1 MILDAMQKVDGLGIA
16 MMECHADYIGSLFSI
31 RGPRDTTALLDIER
45 AFNKL
50 EKVALARRRKTG
62 KPLVLIFNSMHLLRD
77 DEDGLDLIELLQ
89 QRAEAWAATGLCT
102 VLFCSDDYIVYEKL
116 KHYASRMELITVQD
130 LPKNM
135 AISALRRYRLKHH
148 SAPDP
153 EASLEKIYQLVGGR
167 LSYLSRVAQAPDM
180 EAKANEIVENEERWL
195 LTNCGLLGEGQDD
208 DVNEY
213 SKFASA
219 AMVLCKALVE
229 MEDEVEGGSYNDER
243 GWKLPQVPLHI
254 AREIMTRADFI
265 HRYDQGKCPG
275 RFCSDGAGN
284 EESLQ
289 RSKVQQAFGRVVGT
303 YWGCRELGT
312 YSRDYSKDA
321 TDLPS
326 VAPTPAMS
334 ESEPPVH
341 NGTHSADTNMLNG
354 AVVTEADISSS
365 INAPHADQMFQLVV
379 KLPHHPFKIHVM
391 VSTQEQVQDIR
402 QSIIELPDTFQYSC
416 FHLEHNGERI
426 NDFVELSDVPGI
438 TPDSELVLVEDPYTE
453 KEARIHLLRIRELIG
468 AAGSR
473 IDLMAGVNAGYTLFD
488 GIDITNDGKPEDER
502 IHPMVDYEFEAPASL
517 LDMLPA
523 IPQPAPKTIKS
534 LSLSPWNPPPH
545 NLRQRGHLLYLQVTS
560 LEGEQ
565 FHITSH
571 VSGFYVN
578 RSSSNKFDPLPKTVP
593 RGHSAHSLLE
603 LISQLS
609 SDFRT
614 EFKKLHDLQSKKDP
628 LVTFQPTNA
637 IPASPWLV
645 PPQSTPYFSHSADIS
660 RSQETFLIA
669 GTESNDTLRDFNE
682 EFQSTRELPKETVQE
697 RVFRER
703 LLSKL
708 FADFT
713 DAAVRGAVL
722 IARGEVAPLN
732 PTEGRDAQIYVYNN
746 IFFSYG
752 ADGVGTFA
760 AEGGDEAAR
769 VATGKDILGVRIV
782 NNLDIEGLSTPGT
795 VVVDYLGRRIV
806 GQSIVPGIFKQR
818 EPGETQIDYGGVEGK
833 DVIASNEMFVP
844 TFEKLSK
851 AMRVKSHPV
860 WDKKGERHDLVA
872 SVETKGLL
880 GTDGR
885 KYVLDL
891 YRTTPLDVLFLEEH
905 WENVD
910 GDDRYPHRMAV
921 LRSELIE
928 NIWKTKMREYVNADL
943 ERKRQEKENATS
955 EGEKENREEQDT
967 IDLAGFNFSLNPDI
981 FTGQKPQTEEESEQ
995 LKKDEEEIRQ
1005 ACQYLTEKVI
1015 PALIDDLKKGDV
1027 GSPMDGHSLSRLMHK
1042 RGINIRY
1049 LGSIATLAA
1058 SEGPKLFAVKVL
1070 AEQEMIARACKHH
1083 LNSLLRDLASPL
1095 VAYCISHYLNCLLG
1109 SDLNP
1114 APKPER
1120 DALLWEVYSKS
1131 NMEFEVLTPE
1141 SVRSAVEVQ
1150 VFRRYRFKLRDQ
1162 WHANIKHK
1170 QLLREIALKIGLQ
1183 LRAKDYAFDK
1193 DVSSN
1198 QQAVPQQI
1206 QSHANGQSKASSK
1219 KKGGQAQPNSSL
1231 TSVLVQN
1238 TTFTQ
1243 EDIVNIVAI
1252 TKEASPKS
1260 QLAEEALEAG
1270 RISILQD
1277 QKDLGQE
1284 LLLESLSLHEQI
1296 YGILHPE
1303 VARVY
1308 NTLAMIYY
1316 QLDEKPAAVE
1326 LSRKAV
1332 LVAERILGVD
1342 SAETILSYLNLAL
1355 FEHASGNTTAALAF
1369 IKHALKMWKIVYGEG
1384 HPDSVTTMNNTA
1396 VMLQALKHYHDSR
1409 SWFEASL
1416 KLCETIFGASS
1427 PNTATLSFQL
1437 AQALALDNESKGA
1450 VSRMRD
1456 AYNVFLQEFGA
1467 EDRNTKEAENW
1478 LEQLTQNAV
1487 SIAKQA
1493 KDLQNRRLR
1502 RVAMTPRVTLGTKPQ
1517 PGLGLSSSDTIKPSD
1532 ALSSQGIDSRS
1543 IDDLMR
1549 YIEGTDAKKT
1559 TGPKKQPGRANPKR
1573 RGGKA

>member
-1 MILDAMQKVDGLGIA
+1 MAQPAGLDAPDRPDAETSVTNESTETQETIA
-16 MMECHADYIGSLFSI
+16 TDAGSS
-31 RGPRDTTALLDIER
+31 
-45 AFNKL
+45 
-50 EKVALARRRKTG
+50 
-62 KPLVLIFNSMHLLRD
+62 
-77 DEDGLDLIELLQ
+77 
-89 QRAEAWAATGLCT
+89 
-102 VLFCSDDYIVYEKL
+102 
-116 KHYASRMELITVQD
+116 
-130 LPKNM
+130 
-135 AISALRRYRLKHH
+135 
-148 SAPDP
+148 
-153 EASLEKIYQLVGGR
+153 
-167 LSYLSRVAQAPDM
+167 
-180 EAKANEIVENEERWL
+180 
-195 LTNCGLLGEGQDD
+195 
-208 DVNEY
+208 
-213 SKFASA
+213 
-219 AMVLCKALVE
+219 E
-229 MEDEVEGGSYNDER
+229 METSQANDVA
-243 GWKLPQVPLHI
+243 GTDINGHG
-254 AREIMTRADFI
+254 EI
-265 HRYDQGKCPG
+265 
-275 RFCSDGAGN
+275 
-284 EESLQ
+284 
-289 RSKVQQAFGRVVGT
+289 
-303 YWGCRELGT
+303 
-312 YSRDYSKDA
+312 
-321 TDLPS
+321 
-326 VAPTPAMS
+326 
-334 ESEPPVH
+334 
-341 NGTHSADTNMLNG
+341 DT
-354 AVVTEADISSS
+354 
-365 INAPHADQMFQLVV
+365 PHADQMFQLVV

-453 KEARIHLLRIRELIG
+453 KEARIHLLRVRELIG

-473 IDLMAGVNAGYTLFD
+473 IDLMAGINAGQTLFYN
-488 GIDITNDGKPEDER
+488 IFDELESAGANR
-502 IHPMVDYEFEAPASL
+502 VHPMVDYEFEAPASL
-517 LDMLPA
+517 LDMLPS
-523 IPQPAPKTIKS
+523 IPQSAPKTIKN

-545 NLRQRGHLLYLQVTS
+545 NLRQRGHLLYIQATT

-578 RSSSNKFDPLPKTVP
+578 RSSSNKFDPLPKTTP
-593 RGHSAHSLLE
+593 RGYSAHSLLE

-614 EFKKLHDLQSKKDP
+614 EFKKLHEFQSKKDP
-628 LVTFQPTNA
+628 LITFQPTNA

-645 PPQSTPYFSHSADIS
+645 PAQTSPYFSHSADIS

-769 VATGKDILGVRIV
+769 VATGKDILGVRMV
-782 NNLDIEGLSTPGT
+782 NNLDITGLSTPGT

-844 TFEKLSK
+844 TFEQLSK

-860 WDKKGERHDLVA
+860 WDKEGARHDLVA

-891 YRTTPLDVLFLEEH
+891 YRTTPLDVVFLEQH
-905 WENVD
+905 WENEEAD
-910 GDDRYPHRMAV
+910 TRYPHRMAV
-921 LRSELIE
+921 LRSELIDSM
-928 NIWKTKMREYVNADL
+928 WKTKMRQYVNNDL
-943 ERKRQEKENATS
+943 EKKRKEAEANAS
-955 EGEKENREEQDT
+955 NEGEKDKKEEQDA
-967 IDLAGFNFSLNPDI
+967 IDLSGLTFSLNPDV
-981 FTGQKPQTEEESEQ
+981 FTGQKPQTDEEKEQ
-995 LKKDEEEIRQ
+995 FAKDEEDVRQ
-1005 ACQYLTEKVI
+1005 ACQYLTDKVI
-1015 PALIDDLKKGDV
+1015 PGLIDDLKKGDV

-1058 SEGPKLFAVKVL
+1058 SEGQKLLAVKVL
-1070 AEQEMIARACKHH
+1070 AEQEMVARACKHH
-1083 LNSLLRDLASPL
+1083 LNSLLRDLPSPL
-1095 VAYCISHYLNCLLG
+1095 VTYCVAHYLNCLLG
-1109 SDLNP
+1109 TGLNP
-1114 APKPER
+1114 NPKVEK
-1120 DALLWEVYSKS
+1120 DDLLWTVYSKGS
-1131 NMEFEVLTPE
+1131 FEFEALTPLD
-1141 SVRSAVEVQ
+1141 VQKAVEAQ
-1150 VFRRYRFKLRDQ
+1150 VFRRYRFKLAES
-1162 WHANIKHK
+1162 WWTNIRQK
-1170 QLLREIALKIGLQ
+1170 QLLREISLKMGLQ
-1183 LRAKDYAFDK
+1183 LCAKEYAFDK
-1193 DVSSN
+1193 STATPLPVTPP
-1198 QQAVPQQI
+1198 PQVTT
-1206 QSHANGQSKASSK
+1206 NGQSKQNSK
-1219 KKGGQAQPNSSL
+1219 KKGSQAQPAAS
-1231 TSVLVQN
+1231 TTQAVQQL
-1238 TTFTQ
+1238 TFTQ

-1252 TKEASPKS
+1252 VKEASPKS

-1277 QKDLGQE
+1277 QRELGQE

-1308 NTLAMIYY
+1308 NALAMIYY

-1355 FEHASGNTTAALAF
+1355 FEHASGNTNAALAL
-1369 IKHALKMWKIVYGEG
+1369 IRHALKMWKIVYGEG

-1409 SWFEASL
+1409 LWFEASL
-1416 KLCETIFGASS
+1416 KLCESIFGASS
-1427 PNTATLSFQL
+1427 PHTATLSFQL

-1467 EDRNTKEAENW
+1467 EDGHTKEAENW

-1517 PGLGLSSSDTIKPSD
+1517 PGMGLSPADSIKPED
-1532 ALSSQGIDSRS
+1532 AITRDGIDSRS

-1549 YIEGTDAKKT
+1549 YIEGTDAKKAP
-1559 TGPKKQPGRANPKR
+1559 GSKKQPGRANPKR

>member
-1 MILDAMQKVDGLGIA
+1 M
-16 MMECHADYIGSLFSI
+16 
-31 RGPRDTTALLDIER
+31 
-45 AFNKL
+45 
-50 EKVALARRRKTG
+50 
-62 KPLVLIFNSMHLLRD
+62 
-77 DEDGLDLIELLQ
+77 
-89 QRAEAWAATGLCT
+89 AEPG
-102 VLFCSDDYIVYEKL
+102 
-116 KHYASRMELITVQD
+116 
-130 LPKNM
+130 
-135 AISALRRYRLKHH
+135 
-148 SAPDP
+148 APDSPAVPNADADLVTKAP
-153 EASLEKIYQLVGGR
+153 EAS
-167 LSYLSRVAQAPDM
+167 VAADSTTPT
-180 EAKANEIVENEERWL
+180 EAVIMNGTSAA
-195 LTNCGLLGEGQDD
+195 GE
-208 DVNEY
+208 DVN
-213 SKFASA
+213 
-219 AMVLCKALVE
+219 
-229 MEDEVEGGSYNDER
+229 G
-243 GWKLPQVPLHI
+243 
-254 AREIMTRADFI
+254 
-265 HRYDQGKCPG
+265 
-275 RFCSDGAGN
+275 DG
-284 EESLQ
+284 
-289 RSKVQQAFGRVVGT
+289 
-303 YWGCRELGT
+303 
-312 YSRDYSKDA
+312 
-321 TDLPS
+321 
-326 VAPTPAMS
+326 
-334 ESEPPVH
+334 
-341 NGTHSADTNMLNG
+341 
-354 AVVTEADISSS
+354 DI
-365 INAPHADQMFQLVV
+365 PHPDQMFQLVV

-453 KEARIHLLRIRELIG
+453 KEARIHLLRIRELVG
-468 AAGSR
+468 AANSR
-473 IDLMAGVNAGYTLFD
+473 IDLMAGVNAGFTLFD
-488 GIDITNDGKPEDER
+488 SINTNFGEDKAGTTA
-502 IHPMVDYEFEAPASL
+502 HAMVNYEFEAPASL
-517 LDMLPA
+517 QDMLPA
-523 IPQPAPKTIKS
+523 VPQPSPKTVKNI
-534 LSLSPWNPPPH
+534 SLSPWNPPPH
-545 NLRQRGHLLYLQVTS
+545 SLRQRGHLLYLQVTT

-565 FHITSH
+565 FQITSH

-578 RSSSNKFDPLPKTVP
+578 RSSSNKFDPLPKTTP
-593 RGHSAHSLLE
+593 KAYSAHSLLE

-609 SDFRT
+609 PEFRV
-614 EFKKLHDLQSKKDP
+614 EFKKLHEIQSKKDP
-628 LVTFQPTNA
+628 LISFQPTNA

-645 PPQSTPYFSHSADIS
+645 PPPAAPYFSHSPDIS

-669 GTESNDTLRDFNE
+669 GTESNDNLRDFNE

-732 PTEGRDAQIYVYNN
+732 PTEGRDAQIFVYNN

-769 VATGKDILGVRIV
+769 VATGKDILGVRMV
-782 NNLDIEGLSTPGT
+782 NNLDITGLSTPGT

-833 DVIASNEMFVP
+833 DVIASNEIFVP

-860 WDKKGERHDLVA
+860 WDKKEQRHDLVA

-891 YRTTPLDVLFLEEH
+891 YRTTPLDVLFLESH
-905 WENVD
+905 WENQE
-910 GDDRYPHRMAV
+910 GDSRYPHRMAV

-928 NIWKTKMREYVNADL
+928 TIWKSKMREYVNSDL
-943 ERKRQEKENATS
+943 ERRRQEKEANASTDGATDKKD
-955 EGEKENREEQDT
+955 EHET
-967 IDLAGFNFSLNPDI
+967 IDMSGFTFSLNPDV
-981 FTGQKPQTEEESEQ
+981 FTGQKPQTEEEKEQ
-995 LKKDEEEIRQ
+995 LAKDEEDVRQ
-1005 ACQYLTEKVI
+1005 ACRYLTEKVI
-1015 PALIDDLKKGDV
+1015 PGLVDDLKKGDV

-1083 LNSLLRDLASPL
+1083 LNSLLRDLPSPL
-1095 VAYCISHYLNCLLG
+1095 VTYCISHYLNCLLG
-1109 SDLNP
+1109 AEFNP
-1114 APKPER
+1114 DPKPEK
-1120 DALLWEVYSKS
+1120 DDVLWEVYSKV
-1131 NMEFEVLTPE
+1131 NPEFETLTPT
-1141 SVRSAVEVQ
+1141 SVRKAIEEQ
-1150 VFRRYRFKLRDQ
+1150 VSRRYRFKLSESWQ
-1162 WHANIKHK
+1162 KGLKHK
-1170 QLLREIALKIGLQ
+1170 QLLREIALKLGLQ
-1183 LRAKDYAFDK
+1183 LRAKEYMFVK
-1193 DVSSN
+1193 SSS
-1198 QQAVPQQI
+1198 PQPPVAPQP
-1206 QSHANGQSKASSK
+1206 QNAPNGQSKSNPK
-1219 KKGGQAQPNSSL
+1219 KKGGQGQPGANCI
-1231 TSVLVQN
+1231 VANAVQA

-1243 EDIVNIVAI
+1243 EDVINIVAI
-1252 TKEASPKS
+1252 VKEASPKS

-1277 QKDLGQE
+1277 QRELGQE

-1355 FEHASGNTTAALAF
+1355 FEHANGNTSAALAF
-1369 IKHALKMWKIVYGEG
+1369 IRHALNMWKIVYGEG

-1409 SWFEASL
+1409 LWFEASL
-1416 KLCETIFGASS
+1416 KLCETIFGPSS

-1502 RVAMTPRVTLGTKPQ
+1502 RVTMTPRVTLGTKPQ
-1517 PGLGLSSSDTIKPSD
+1517 PSLGLSSVD
-1532 ALSSQGIDSRS
+1532 AIQPDDAISNGGIDSRS

-1549 YIEGTDAKKT
+1549 YIEGTDVKKSS
-1559 TGPKKQPGRANPKR
+1559 GPKKQPGRTNPKR

>member
-1 MILDAMQKVDGLGIA
+1 MSMANGD
-16 MMECHADYIGSLFSI
+16 
-31 RGPRDTTALLDIER
+31 
-45 AFNKL
+45 L
-50 EKVALARRRKTG
+50 EEKNENG
-62 KPLVLIFNSMHLLRD
+62 
-77 DEDGLDLIELLQ
+77 E
-89 QRAEAWAATGLCT
+89 AE
-102 VLFCSDDYIVYEKL
+102 
-116 KHYASRMELITVQD
+116 
-130 LPKNM
+130 
-135 AISALRRYRLKHH
+135 
-148 SAPDP
+148 
-153 EASLEKIYQLVGGR
+153 
-167 LSYLSRVAQAPDM
+167 
-180 EAKANEIVENEERWL
+180 
-195 LTNCGLLGEGQDD
+195 
-208 DVNEY
+208 
-213 SKFASA
+213 
-219 AMVLCKALVE
+219 
-229 MEDEVEGGSYNDER
+229 
-243 GWKLPQVPLHI
+243 
-254 AREIMTRADFI
+254 
-265 HRYDQGKCPG
+265 
-275 RFCSDGAGN
+275 
-284 EESLQ
+284 
-289 RSKVQQAFGRVVGT
+289 
-303 YWGCRELGT
+303 
-312 YSRDYSKDA
+312 
-321 TDLPS
+321 
-326 VAPTPAMS
+326 
-334 ESEPPVH
+334 
-341 NGTHSADTNMLNG
+341 
-354 AVVTEADISSS
+354 
-365 INAPHADQMFQLVV
+365 APHADQMFQLVV

-438 TPDSELVLVEDPYTE
+438 APDSELVLVEDPYTE

-468 AAGSR
+468 ATSNR
-473 IDLMAGVNAGYTLFD
+473 IDLMAGVNAGFTLFD
-488 GIDITNDGKPEDER
+488 SIDVANVESDEKVNVASGPN
-502 IHPMVDYEFEAPASL
+502 HPMVGYDVEAPASL
-517 LDMLPA
+517 SDMLPCVA
-523 IPQPAPKTIKS
+523 KSLPKTVKS

-545 NLRQRGHLLYLQVTS
+545 SLRQRGHLLYLQVTT

-578 RSSSNKFDPLPKTVP
+578 RSSSNKFDPLPKTAP
-593 RGHSAHSLLE
+593 KSYSAHSLLE
-603 LISQLS
+603 LVSQLS
-609 SDFRT
+609 PEFRT
-614 EFKKLHDLQSKKDP
+614 EFKRLHEIQSKKDP
-628 LVTFQPTNA
+628 LITFQPTNT

-645 PPQSTPYFSHSADIS
+645 PPQAAPYFTHQPDIS

-713 DAAVRGAVL
+713 DAAVRGAML

-769 VATGKDILGVRIV
+769 VATGKDILGVRMV
-782 NNLDIEGLSTPGT
+782 NNLDITGLATPGT

-833 DVIASNEMFVP
+833 DVVASNEVFIP

-851 AMRVKSHPV
+851 AMRVKPHPV
-860 WDKKGERHDLVA
+860 WDKNAARHDLVA

-905 WENVD
+905 WEKQE
-910 GDDRYPHRMAV
+910 GDARYPHRMAV

-928 NIWKTKMREYVNADL
+928 TIWKSKMREYVNGEVEHKRK
-943 ERKRQEKENATS
+943 EREAGITPDSKHHKKEEPETVDIS
-955 EGEKENREEQDT
+955 
-967 IDLAGFNFSLNPDI
+967 GFAFSLNPDV
-981 FTGQKPQTEEESEQ
+981 FTGQKPQTDGEKEQ
-995 LKKDEEEIRQ
+995 MVRDEDDVRE
-1005 ACQYLTEKVI
+1005 ACRYLTDKVI
-1015 PALIDDLKKGDV
+1015 PGLIDDLKKGDV

-1049 LGSIATLAA
+1049 LGKIATLAA
-1058 SEGPKLFAVKVL
+1058 SEGQKLLAVRIL
-1070 AEQEMIARACKHH
+1070 AEQEIIARACKHH
-1083 LNSLLRDLASPL
+1083 LNSFLRDLPSPL
-1095 VAYCISHYLNCLLG
+1095 IPYCVSHYLNCLLG
-1109 SDLNP
+1109 TGFNP
-1114 APKPER
+1114 SPQPEK
-1120 DALLWEVYSKS
+1120 DDLLWEVYGKS
-1131 NMEFEVLTPE
+1131 TLGFEKLTPD
-1141 SVRSAVEVQ
+1141 SVRNAIEAQ
-1150 VFRRYRFKLRDQ
+1150 AFRRYRFKLTDSWYAQ
-1162 WHANIKHK
+1162 IKHK
-1170 QLLREIALKIGLQ
+1170 QMLREVALKVGLQ
-1183 LRAKDYAFDK
+1183 LKAKEYTFTQEQPSTITQPAMT
-1193 DVSSN
+1193 SSPTP
-1198 QQAVPQQI
+1198 AT
-1206 QSHANGQSKASSK
+1206 NGQAKSNSK
-1219 KKGGQAQPNSSL
+1219 KKSGQGQSNASTAVVKTTPP
-1231 TSVLVQN
+1231 

-1243 EDIVNIVAI
+1243 EDIVHIVAVV
-1252 TKEASPKS
+1252 KEASPKS

-1270 RISILQD
+1270 RISIMQD
-1277 QKDLGQE
+1277 QKELGQE

-1308 NTLAMIYY
+1308 NSLAMIYY
-1316 QLDEKPAAVE
+1316 QLDEKAAAIE

-1332 LVAERILGVD
+1332 LVAERVLGVD

-1355 FEHASGNTTAALAF
+1355 FEHACGNTNAALAF
-1369 IKHALKMWKIVYGEG
+1369 IRHALNMWKIVYGEG

-1409 SWFEASL
+1409 LWFEASL
-1416 KLCETIFGASS
+1416 KICERIFGTSS

-1437 AQALALDNESKGA
+1437 AQALALDNDSKGA
-1450 VSRMRD
+1450 VARMRD

-1517 PGLGLSSSDTIKPSD
+1517 PGLGISSSDTIKSETSINGD
-1532 ALSSQGIDSRS
+1532 SIDSRS

-1559 TGPKKQPGRANPKR
+1559 SGSKKQPGRANPKR
-1573 RGGKA
+1573 RGGKT

>member
-1 MILDAMQKVDGLGIA
+1 MAEPGEPDSPGLPN
-16 MMECHADYIGSLFSI
+16 MEST
-31 RGPRDTTALLDIER
+31 P
-45 AFNKL
+45 
-50 EKVALARRRKTG
+50 
-62 KPLVLIFNSMHLLRD
+62 
-77 DEDGLDLIELLQ
+77 
-89 QRAEAWAATGLCT
+89 
-102 VLFCSDDYIVYEKL
+102 
-116 KHYASRMELITVQD
+116 
-130 LPKNM
+130 
-135 AISALRRYRLKHH
+135 
-148 SAPDP
+148 
-153 EASLEKIYQLVGGR
+153 
-167 LSYLSRVAQAPDM
+167 
-180 EAKANEIVENEERWL
+180 
-195 LTNCGLLGEGQDD
+195 
-208 DVNEY
+208 
-213 SKFASA
+213 
-219 AMVLCKALVE
+219 
-229 MEDEVEGGSYNDER
+229 
-243 GWKLPQVPLHI
+243 VP
-254 AREIMTRADFI
+254 
-265 HRYDQGKCPG
+265 
-275 RFCSDGAGN
+275 
-284 EESLQ
+284 
-289 RSKVQQAFGRVVGT
+289 
-303 YWGCRELGT
+303 
-312 YSRDYSKDA
+312 
-321 TDLPS
+321 
-326 VAPTPAMS
+326 
-334 ESEPPVH
+334 EPPVAENPPLPAEADMT
-341 NGTHSADTNMLNG
+341 NGVEAGEEEGEDANG
-354 AVVTEADISSS
+354 AVDV
-365 INAPHADQMFQLVV
+365 PHAEQMFQLIV

-438 TPDSELVLVEDPYTE
+438 TPDSELILVEDPYTE

-468 AAGSR
+468 AASSR
-473 IDLMAGVNAGYTLFD
+473 IDLMAGVNAGCTLFD
-488 GIDITNDGKPEDER
+488 SINTDFGEDGKGGR
-502 IHPMVDYEFEAPASL
+502 LHAMVDYDFEAPASL
-517 LDMLPA
+517 QDMLPA
-523 IPQPAPKTIKS
+523 APHQNPKTVKN

-545 NLRQRGHLLYLQVTS
+545 NLRQRGHLLYLQVTT

-565 FHITSH
+565 YHITSH

-578 RSSSNKFDPLPKTVP
+578 RSSSNKFDPLPKVTP
-593 RGHSAHSLLE
+593 KGYSAHSLLE
-603 LISQLS
+603 LVSQLS
-609 SDFRT
+609 PEFRV
-614 EFKKLHDLQSKKDP
+614 EFKKLHEIQSKKDP
-628 LVTFQPTNA
+628 LISFQPTNA

-645 PPQSTPYFSHSADIS
+645 PPQAAPYFTHSSDIS

-713 DAAVRGAVL
+713 DAAVRGAIL
-722 IARGEVAPLN
+722 IARGEIAPLN
-732 PTEGRDAQIYVYNN
+732 PTEGRDAQIFVYNN

-769 VATGKDILGVRIV
+769 VATGKDILGVRMV
-782 NNLDIEGLSTPGT
+782 NNFDIAGLSTPGT

-833 DVIASNEMFVP
+833 DVIASNEAFVP

-851 AMRVKSHPV
+851 ALRVKSHPV
-860 WDKKGERHDLVA
+860 WDKNGERHNLVA

-891 YRTTPLDVLFLEEH
+891 YRTTPLDVLFLEQHYEGQ
-905 WENVD
+905 E
-910 GDDRYPHRMAV
+910 GDAQYPHRMAV
-921 LRSELIE
+921 LRSELIDA
-928 NIWKTKMREYVNADL
+928 IWKLKMREYVNSDL
-943 ERKRQEKENATS
+943 ERRRQEKEANPTD
-955 EGEKENREEQDT
+955 GEQEKKEEQDT
-967 IDLAGFNFSLNPDI
+967 IDLSGFAFALNPDV
-981 FTGQKPQTEEESEQ
+981 FTGQKPQTEEEKEQ
-995 LKKDEEEIRQ
+995 LVKDEEDVRQ
-1005 ACQYLTEKVI
+1005 ACQHLVERVI
-1015 PALIDDLKKGDV
+1015 PGVIDDLKKGDV
-1027 GSPMDGHSLSRLMHK
+1027 GSPMDGYSLSRLMHK

-1070 AEQEMIARACKHH
+1070 AEQEMIARACKHN
-1083 LNSLLRDLASPL
+1083 LNSLLRDLPSPL

-1109 SDLNP
+1109 AELNP
-1114 APKPER
+1114 EPKPER
-1120 DALLWEVYSKS
+1120 DDVLWEVYDKAGI
-1131 NMEFEVLTPE
+1131 EFEALTPS
-1141 SVRSAVEVQ
+1141 SVRKAVESQ
-1150 VFRRYRFKLRDQ
+1150 VFQRYRFKLADS
-1162 WHANIKHK
+1162 WHKDIKHK
-1170 QLLREIALKIGLQ
+1170 QLLREIALKLGLQ
-1183 LRAKDYAFDK
+1183 LRARDYAFSK
-1193 DVSSN
+1193 SAAPTPPAAPL
-1198 QQAVPQQI
+1198 QPQN
-1206 QSHANGQSKASSK
+1206 APNGQSKSNQK
-1219 KKGGQAQPNSSL
+1219 KKGGAAQPSANGVVPNL
-1231 TSVLVQN
+1231 QT

-1243 EDIVNIVAI
+1243 EDIINIIAI
-1252 TKEASPKS
+1252 VKEASPKS
-1260 QLAEEALEAG
+1260 QLAEEAFEAG
-1270 RISILQD
+1270 RLSILQD
-1277 QKDLGQE
+1277 QRELGQE

-1308 NTLAMIYY
+1308 NTLAMTYY
-1316 QLDEKPAAVE
+1316 QMDEKPAAVE

-1332 LVAERILGVD
+1332 LVSERILGVD

-1355 FEHASGNTTAALAF
+1355 FEHANGNTNAALAF
-1369 IKHALKMWKIVYGEG
+1369 IRHALNLWKTVYGEG

-1409 SWFEASL
+1409 LWFEASL

-1502 RVAMTPRVTLGTKPQ
+1502 RVTMTPRVTLGTRPQ
-1517 PGLGLSSSDTIKPSD
+1517 PGLGLSPVDPIKPED
-1532 ALSSQGIDSRS
+1532 AISADGIDSRS

-1549 YIEGTDAKKT
+1549 YIEGADAKKT
-1559 TGPKKQPGRANPKR
+1559 SGPKKQPGRTNPKR
-1573 RGGKA
+1573 RGGGRA

>member
-1 MILDAMQKVDGLGIA
+1 MAQPAGLDAADRPNAGNSVTNESTEAQGT
-16 MMECHADYIGSLFSI
+16 HAAKASSSE
-31 RGPRDTTALLDIER
+31 TEA
-45 AFNKL
+45 
-50 EKVALARRRKTG
+50 ALATG
-62 KPLVLIFNSMHLLRD
+62 NI
-77 DEDGLDLIELLQ
+77 
-89 QRAEAWAATGLCT
+89 
-102 VLFCSDDYIVYEKL
+102 
-116 KHYASRMELITVQD
+116 
-130 LPKNM
+130 
-135 AISALRRYRLKHH
+135 
-148 SAPDP
+148 
-153 EASLEKIYQLVGGR
+153 
-167 LSYLSRVAQAPDM
+167 
-180 EAKANEIVENEERWL
+180 
-195 LTNCGLLGEGQDD
+195 
-208 DVNEY
+208 
-213 SKFASA
+213 
-219 AMVLCKALVE
+219 
-229 MEDEVEGGSYNDER
+229 
-243 GWKLPQVPLHI
+243 
-254 AREIMTRADFI
+254 
-265 HRYDQGKCPG
+265 
-275 RFCSDGAGN
+275 
-284 EESLQ
+284 
-289 RSKVQQAFGRVVGT
+289 GT
-303 YWGCRELGT
+303 
-312 YSRDYSKDA
+312 DI
-321 TDLPS
+321 
-326 VAPTPAMS
+326 
-334 ESEPPVH
+334 
-341 NGTHSADTNMLNG
+341 NGHG
-354 AVVTEADISSS
+354 DIDS
-365 INAPHADQMFQLVV
+365 PHADQMFQLVV

-453 KEARIHLLRIRELIG
+453 KEARIHLLRVRELIG
-468 AAGSR
+468 AASSR
-473 IDLMAGVNAGYTLFD
+473 IDLMAGVNAGQTLFYN
-488 GIDITNDGKPEDER
+488 IFDELETTEASR
-502 IHPMVDYEFEAPASL
+502 AHSMVDYEFEAPASL

-523 IPQPAPKTIKS
+523 IPQSPPKTIKT

-545 NLRQRGHLLYLQVTS
+545 SLRQRGHLLYIQVTT

-578 RSSSNKFDPLPKTVP
+578 RSSSNKFDPLPKTSP
-593 RGHSAHSLLE
+593 RGYSAHSLLE

-609 SDFRT
+609 SEFRT
-614 EFKKLHDLQSKKDP
+614 EFKKLHEFQSKKDP
-628 LVTFQPTNA
+628 LITFQPTNA

-645 PPQSTPYFSHSADIS
+645 PAQSSPYFSHSADIS

-769 VATGKDILGVRIV
+769 VATGKDILGVRMV
-782 NNLDIEGLSTPGT
+782 NNLDITGLSTPGT

-833 DVIASNEMFVP
+833 DVIASNEIFVP
-844 TFEKLSK
+844 AFEQLSK
-851 AMRVKSHPV
+851 AMRVKPHPV
-860 WDKKGERHDLVA
+860 WDKEGSRHDLVA

-891 YRTTPLDVLFLEEH
+891 YRTTPLDILFLEQH
-905 WENVD
+905 WENEETST
-910 GDDRYPHRMAV
+910 RYPHRMAV
-921 LRSELIE
+921 LRSELIDSM
-928 NIWKTKMREYVNADL
+928 WKVKMRQYVNSDL
-943 ERKRQEKENATS
+943 EKKKKEAEAGVSTDN
-955 EGEKENREEQDT
+955 KKDKKEEQEA
-967 IDLAGFNFSLNPDI
+967 IDLSGLTFSLNPDV
-981 FTGQKPQTEEESEQ
+981 FSGQKPHTDEEKEQ
-995 LKKDEEEIRQ
+995 FAKDEEDVRQ
-1005 ACQYLTEKVI
+1005 ACQYLTDKVI
-1015 PALIDDLKKGDV
+1015 PGLIDDLKKGDV
-1027 GSPMDGHSLSRLMHK
+1027 GSPMDGYSLSRLMHK

-1049 LGSIATLAA
+1049 LGNIANLAA
-1058 SEGPKLFAVKVL
+1058 SEGQKLLAVKVL
-1070 AEQEMIARACKHH
+1070 AEQEMVARACKHH
-1083 LNSLLRDLASPL
+1083 LNSLLRDLPSPL
-1095 VAYCISHYLNCLLG
+1095 VTYCVAHYLNCLLG
-1109 SDLNP
+1109 TGLNP
-1114 APKPER
+1114 DPKAEK
-1120 DALLWEVYSKS
+1120 DDLLWAVYSKGS
-1131 NMEFEVLTPE
+1131 FEFEALTPA
-1141 SVRSAVEVQ
+1141 AVQKAIEDQ
-1150 VFRRYRFKLRDQ
+1150 VFRRYRFKLAET
-1162 WHANIKHK
+1162 WWTSIKHK
-1170 QLLREIALKIGLQ
+1170 QILREISLKMGLQ
-1183 LRAKDYAFDK
+1183 LCAKEYAFDK
-1193 DVSSN
+1193 TAALTPPPPPTTTPST
-1198 QQAVPQQI
+1198 QPTT
-1206 QSHANGQSKASSK
+1206 NGQSKQSSK
-1219 KKGGQAQPNSSL
+1219 KKGGQAQPNATTAPTAQQQL
-1231 TSVLVQN
+1231 
-1238 TTFTQ
+1238 TFTQ

-1252 TKEASPKS
+1252 VKEASPKS

-1277 QKDLGQE
+1277 QRELGQE

-1308 NTLAMIYY
+1308 NALAMIYY

-1355 FEHASGNTTAALAF
+1355 FEHASGNTNAALAL
-1369 IKHALKMWKIVYGEG
+1369 IRHALKMWKIVYGEG

-1409 SWFEASL
+1409 LWFEASL
-1416 KLCETIFGASS
+1416 KLCESIFGASS

-1467 EDRNTKEAENW
+1467 DDRNTKEAENW

-1517 PGLGLSSSDTIKPSD
+1517 PGLGLSAADSIKPEDPISRE
-1532 ALSSQGIDSRS
+1532 GIDSRS

-1549 YIEGTDAKKT
+1549 YIEGTDTKKT
-1559 TGPKKQPGRANPKR
+1559 PGSKKQPGRANPKR

>member
-1 MILDAMQKVDGLGIA
+1 M
-16 MMECHADYIGSLFSI
+16 
-31 RGPRDTTALLDIER
+31 
-45 AFNKL
+45 
-50 EKVALARRRKTG
+50 
-62 KPLVLIFNSMHLLRD
+62 
-77 DEDGLDLIELLQ
+77 
-89 QRAEAWAATGLCT
+89 
-102 VLFCSDDYIVYEKL
+102 
-116 KHYASRMELITVQD
+116 
-130 LPKNM
+130 
-135 AISALRRYRLKHH
+135 
-148 SAPDP
+148 
-153 EASLEKIYQLVGGR
+153 EASMTNGA
-167 LSYLSRVAQAPDM
+167 VAT
-180 EAKANEIVENEERWL
+180 E
-195 LTNCGLLGEGQDD
+195 D
-208 DVNEY
+208 DVN
-213 SKFASA
+213 
-219 AMVLCKALVE
+219 
-229 MEDEVEGGSYNDER
+229 G
-243 GWKLPQVPLHI
+243 
-254 AREIMTRADFI
+254 EIT
-265 HRYDQGKCPG
+265 
-275 RFCSDGAGN
+275 
-284 EESLQ
+284 
-289 RSKVQQAFGRVVGT
+289 
-303 YWGCRELGT
+303 
-312 YSRDYSKDA
+312 
-321 TDLPS
+321 
-326 VAPTPAMS
+326 
-334 ESEPPVH
+334 
-341 NGTHSADTNMLNG
+341 
-354 AVVTEADISSS
+354 
-365 INAPHADQMFQLVV
+365 APHADQMFQLVV

-438 TPDSELVLVEDPYTE
+438 TPDSELILVEDPYTE

-468 AAGSR
+468 AAASR

-488 GIDITNDGKPEDER
+488 SIDTTDDGKSGTSPL
-502 IHPMVDYEFEAPASL
+502 HPMANYEFEAPASL

-523 IPQPAPKTIKS
+523 IPPTLPKTVKS

-545 NLRQRGHLLYLQVTS
+545 NLRQRGHLLYLQVTT

-565 FHITSH
+565 FHVTSH
-571 VSGFYVN
+571 VSGFYLN

-593 RGHSAHSLLE
+593 RGYSAHSLLE

-609 SDFRT
+609 SEFRV
-614 EFKKLHDLQSKKDP
+614 EFKKLHDIQSKKDP
-628 LVTFQPTNA
+628 LISFQPTNA

-645 PPQSTPYFSHSADIS
+645 PPQTMPYFSHSPDIS

-682 EFQSTRELPKETVQE
+682 EFQSTRELPKDTVQE

-760 AEGGDEAAR
+760 AEGGDEAAK
-769 VATGKDILGVRIV
+769 VATGKDILGVRMV

-860 WDKKGERHDLVA
+860 WDKKGERHELVA

-891 YRTTPLDVLFLEEH
+891 YRTTPLDVIFIEEH
-905 WENVD
+905 WENQEAEA
-910 GDDRYPHRMAV
+910 RYPHRMAV
-921 LRSELIE
+921 LRSELVE
-928 NIWKTKMREYVNADL
+928 SIWKSKMREYVNGEL
-943 ERKRQEKENATS
+943 ERQRQEKEK
-955 EGEKENREEQDT
+955 GKEKENGVSDGDKDKKEEQET
-967 IDLAGFNFSLNPDI
+967 IDLSGYNFSLNPDV
-981 FTGQKPQTEEESEQ
+981 FTGQKPQKEEEKEQ
-995 LKKDEEEIRQ
+995 LAKDEDDVRQ
-1005 ACQYLTEKVI
+1005 ACQHLTEKVI
-1015 PALIDDLKKGDV
+1015 PGLIDDLQKGDV
-1027 GSPMDGHSLSRLMHK
+1027 GSPMDGYSLSRLMHK

-1058 SEGPKLFAVKVL
+1058 SEGPKLLAVKLL

-1083 LNSLLRDLASPL
+1083 LNSLLRDLPSPL
-1095 VAYCISHYLNCLLG
+1095 IAYCISHYLNCLLG
-1109 SDLNP
+1109 SSLNP
-1114 APKPER
+1114 NPKPEK
-1120 DALLWEVYSKS
+1120 DDLLWEVYS
-1131 NMEFEVLTPE
+1131 NANLEFEALTP
-1141 SVRSAVEVQ
+1141 AIVQ
-1150 VFRRYRFKLRDQ
+1150 KAIETQALLRYRFKLPES
-1162 WHANIKHK
+1162 WHANIKPK
-1170 QLLREIALKIGLQ
+1170 QLLRELALKTGLQ
-1183 LRAKDYAFDK
+1183 LRAKEYSFDK
-1193 DVSSN
+1193 TASTSPPPVTQPSQTNTTS
-1198 QQAVPQQI
+1198 
-1206 QSHANGQSKASSK
+1206 QSKPASK
-1219 KKGGQAQPNSSL
+1219 KKGGQAQIPVNGSA
-1231 TSVLVQN
+1231 TSALQT

-1243 EDIVNIVAI
+1243 EDVVNIVAI
-1252 TKEASPKS
+1252 VKEASPKS

-1277 QKDLGQE
+1277 QRELGQE

-1355 FEHASGNTTAALAF
+1355 FEHASGNTVAALAF
-1369 IKHALKMWKIVYGEG
+1369 IRHALKMWKIVYGEG

-1409 SWFEASL
+1409 LWFEASL
-1416 KLCETIFGASS
+1416 KLCETIFGPSS

-1493 KDLQNRRLR
+1493 KDMQNRRLR
-1502 RVAMTPRVTLGTKPQ
+1502 RVAMTPRVTLGTRPQ
-1517 PGLGLSSSDTIKPSD
+1517 PGLGISSTDTIKSD
-1532 ALSSQGIDSRS
+1532 DAIREGIDSRS

-1549 YIEGTDAKKT
+1549 YIEGTDAKKAP
-1559 TGPKKQPGRANPKR
+1559 GSKKQPGRANPKR

>member
-1 MILDAMQKVDGLGIA
+1 MAEPARSDAA
-16 MMECHADYIGSLFSI
+16 SL
-31 RGPRDTTALLDIER
+31 PTTGG
-45 AFNKL
+45 
-50 EKVALARRRKTG
+50 T
-62 KPLVLIFNSMHLLRD
+62 S
-77 DEDGLDLIELLQ
+77 
-89 QRAEAWAATGLCT
+89 T
-102 VLFCSDDYIVYEKL
+102 VE
-116 KHYASRMELITVQD
+116 
-130 LPKNM
+130 N
-135 AISALRRYRLKHH
+135 
-148 SAPDP
+148 P
-153 EASLEKIYQLVGGR
+153 EAGR
-167 LSYLSRVAQAPDM
+167 HNVANSTSIIDT
-180 EAKANEIVENEERWL
+180 NGSNVIV
-195 LTNCGLLGEGQDD
+195 
-208 DVNEY
+208 
-213 SKFASA
+213 
-219 AMVLCKALVE
+219 
-229 MEDEVEGGSYNDER
+229 
-243 GWKLPQVPLHI
+243 
-254 AREIMTRADFI
+254 
-265 HRYDQGKCPG
+265 
-275 RFCSDGAGN
+275 
-284 EESLQ
+284 
-289 RSKVQQAFGRVVGT
+289 
-303 YWGCRELGT
+303 
-312 YSRDYSKDA
+312 A
-321 TDLPS
+321 TDGDAN
-326 VAPTPAMS
+326 V
-334 ESEPPVH
+334 
-341 NGTHSADTNMLNG
+341 
-354 AVVTEADISSS
+354 DID
-365 INAPHADQMFQLVV
+365 IPHADQMFQLVV
-379 KLPHHPFKIHVM
+379 KLPNHPFKIHVM

-438 TPDSELVLVEDPYTE
+438 TPESELVLVEDPYTE

-488 GIDITNDGKPEDER
+488 SIDIPDDKSSSEGQ
-502 IHPMVDYEFEAPASL
+502 HSMADYEFEAPASL

-523 IPQPAPKTIKS
+523 TPQTPPKTIKS

-545 NLRQRGHLLYLQVTS
+545 NLRQRGHLLYLQATT

-593 RGHSAHSLLE
+593 RGYSAHSLLE
-603 LISQLS
+603 LISQIS
-609 SDFRT
+609 PEFRL

-645 PPQSTPYFSHSADIS
+645 PPQSAPYFSHTADIS

-769 VATGKDILGVRIV
+769 VATGKDILGVRMV

-844 TFEKLSK
+844 AFEKLSK

-860 WDKKGERHDLVA
+860 WDKKGSRHDLVA

-905 WENVD
+905 WDKKEMD
-910 GDDRYPHRMAV
+910 SRYPHRMAV

-928 NIWKTKMREYVNADL
+928 AIWKSKMREYVNADL
-943 ERKRQEKENATS
+943 ERQRQEKEAGAS
-955 EGEKENREEQDT
+955 EGEKEKEQET
-967 IDLAGFNFSLNPDI
+967 IDLSGFNFALNPDV
-981 FTGQKPQTEEESEQ
+981 FTGQKPQTKEEKEE
-995 LKKDEEEIRQ
+995 LAKDEEEVRQ
-1005 ACQYLTEKVI
+1005 ACRFLTEKII
-1015 PALIDDLKKGDV
+1015 PGLIDDLKKGDV

-1049 LGSIATLAA
+1049 LGKIAALAA
-1058 SEGPKLFAVKVL
+1058 SEGRKLLAVKIL

-1083 LNSLLRDLASPL
+1083 LNTLLKDLPSPL
-1095 VAYCISHYLNCLLG
+1095 VAYCVSHYLNCLLG
-1109 SDLNP
+1109 YNLNSN
-1114 APKPER
+1114 PKPEK
-1120 DALLWEVYSKS
+1120 DDLLWGVYSKA
-1131 NMEFEVLTPE
+1131 NFEFEALTPT
-1141 SVRSAVEVQ
+1141 SVQKKIETQ
-1150 VFRRYRFKLRDQ
+1150 VFRRYRFKLVED
-1162 WHANIKHK
+1162 WHENIKPK
-1170 QLLREIALKIGLQ
+1170 QLLREISLKVGLQ
-1183 LRAKDYAFDK
+1183 LRAKEYAFDK
-1193 DVSSN
+1193 TTTSALQPAA
-1198 QQAVPQQI
+1198 QQPQT
-1206 QSHANGQSKASSK
+1206 STNGQPKSASK
-1219 KKGGQAQPNSSL
+1219 KKGSQSQSAANVSP
-1231 TSVLVQN
+1231 TTVQT

-1277 QKDLGQE
+1277 QRELGQE

-1316 QLDEKPAAVE
+1316 QLDEKLAAVE

-1355 FEHASGNTTAALAF
+1355 FEHAGGNTNAALAF
-1369 IKHALKMWKIVYGEG
+1369 IRHALKMWKIVYGEG

-1409 SWFEASL
+1409 LWFEASL
-1416 KLCETIFGASS
+1416 KLCESIFGTSS

-1450 VSRMRD
+1450 VTRMRD

-1517 PGLGLSSSDTIKPSD
+1517 PSLGFSSVDSIKPDD
-1532 ALSSQGIDSRS
+1532 ALSRDGIDSRS

-1549 YIEGTDAKKT
+1549 YIEGTDTKKT